1 MLALLRPCLVA
12 TFAVA
17 SSLAQTTTEMTVD
30 ALVCDPSGKP
40 VAGVE
45 FGDRWSCANT
55 RWSATLGC
63 NPPDNRAPL
72 TSDAEG
78 RLRGIWVED
87 PFATPL
93 LGLSADRRLAGFVHG
108 SYDPD
113 THRPQ
118 VVGRIV
124 LQPATVLRGAMRTSA
139 PMPADAP
146 RAFVLGFAHPMHA
159 GLQSGVPFGLDANT
173 FALPLPPGTYS
184 VTVRIGRSGATGRTA
199 LLEAGRETLD
209 LGPISVPL
217 VPFDLLG
224 EVLPD
229 WHVDRAENVAFE
241 KASLAAFRGKPLLV
255 CFDEFGPAGTRAVTR
270 ASSSPNSA
278 STRAAATSRSCCSTR
293 RCASAA
299 CRQNLPKSRSSNVS
313 TRSSPTVL
321 AGPRTATARAG
332 RRSCSTAT
340 VVWCTAAAS
349 ARRFRRW
356 NGCWRLGIV
365 ERGPSWVAVQS
376 ASVSWHAHGI
386 RRLRTAR
393 SPPRARH
400 PTLQH
405 TLQVALAERL
415 REIVVHAGRQARLAI
430 ALHRVGG
437 QGHDRRAPAGR

>member
-12 TFAVA
+12 TFAAA
-17 SSLAQTTTEMTVD
+17 SALAQTTTAMAVD

-63 NPPDNRAPL
+63 NPPDQRAPL

-78 RLRGIWVED
+78 RPRGLWIED
-87 PFATPL
+87 PGETPL

-146 RAFVLGFAHPMHA
+146 RSLVLGFAHPVHA

-199 LLEAGRETLD
+199 TLEAGRETLD

-229 WHVDRAENVAFE
+229 WHVDRAENVALE
-241 KASLAAFRGKPLLV
+241 KATLAAFRGKPLLV
-255 CFDEFGPAGTRAVTR
+255 CFDEFGARWYPRGDTRKQLAELGQHPRRGDFQVVLFDTSVRVGSLPAEPPDEPVVERLYPLVADGT
-270 ASSSPNSA
+270 
-278 STRAAATSRSCCSTR
+278 
-293 RCASAA
+293 
-299 CRQNLPKSRSSNVS
+299 
-313 TRSSPTVL
+313 
-321 AGPRTATARAG
+321 GATADRYG
-332 RRSCSTAT
+332 SRWAT
-340 VVWCTAAAS
+340 VVLD
-349 ARRFRRW
+349 RD
-356 NGCWRLGIV
+356 GRLVHCGSLG
-365 ERGPSWVAVQS
+365 EAV
-376 ASVSWHAHGI
+376 
-386 RRLRTAR
+386 
-393 SPPRARH
+393 P
-400 PTLQH
+400 
-405 TLQVALAERL
+405 ALERL
-415 REIVVHAGRQARLAI
+415 LAARK
-430 ALHRVGG
+430 R
-437 QGHDRRAPAGR
+437 